1 MANSQRRLQTI
12 LGHLKGG
19 DGAAILPNPAAAHAA
34 SSIEPSRSGRY
45 RYTID
50 STSAG
55 VLSAER
61 RDFYEK
67 NGYVVI
73 PGLVPQEK
81 LDRYRERFR
90 QICSR
95 EVNVPGLA
103 IMRDVAIAKS
113 EFRADERAVTKI
125 QDFQV
130 LTRLNKFGA
139 IDLVLLRWGE
149 WVWLVVAKIN
159 AKI

>member
-19 DGAAILPNPAAAHAA
+19 DGDAILLPKPAASAHIAA

-50 STSAG
+50 STCAG
-55 VLSAER
+55 VLTTEQ

-67 NGYVVI
+67 NGFVVI

-95 EVNVPGLA
+95 EANIPGLA

-130 LTRLNKFGA
+130 IKVLIIRLN
-139 IDLVLLRWGE
+139 
-149 WVWLVVAKIN
+149 
-159 AKI
+159 

>member
-1 MANSQRRLQTI
+1 MANNSQRRLQTI

-19 DGAAILPNPAAAHAA
+19 DGEAVLPKPASAHAG
-34 SSIEPSRSGRY
+34 SSIDPSGSGRY

-50 STSAG
+50 SACAG
-55 VLSAER
+55 VLNAEQ

-73 PGLVPQEK
+73 PGLVSPEK

-103 IMRDVAIAKS
+103 IMKDVAIAKS

-130 LTRLNKFGA
+130 LLIRLDK
-139 IDLVLLRWGE
+139 RC
-149 WVWLVVAKIN
+149 
-159 AKI
+159 

>member
-12 LGHLKGG
+12 LGHLKGS
-19 DGAAILPNPAAAHAA
+19 DSDAILPKPAAAHAA
-34 SSIEPSRSGRY
+34 SSIEPARSDRY

-50 STSAG
+50 STCAG
-55 VLSAER
+55 VLNAEQ

-95 EVNVPGLA
+95 EVSVPGLA

-125 QDFQV
+125 QDFQ
-130 LTRLNKFGA
+130 LIIHL
-139 IDLVLLRWGE
+139 D
-149 WVWLVVAKIN
+149 
-159 AKI
+159 

>member
-19 DGAAILPNPAAAHAA
+19 DGDAVLLPKPASAHAAA

-50 STSAG
+50 STCAG
-55 VLSAER
+55 VLTTEQ

-67 NGYVVI
+67 NGFVVI

-130 LTRLNKFGA
+130 ILKY
-139 IDLVLLRWGE
+139 
-149 WVWLVVAKIN
+149 
-159 AKI
+159 

>member
-1 MANSQRRLQTI
+1 MANSQKRLQTI
-12 LGHLKGG
+12 LRHLQGGGG
-19 DGAAILPNPAAAHAA
+19 DAILPNPAAAPAA
-34 SSIEPSRSGRY
+34 SSIEPSSSGRY

-50 STSAG
+50 STCAG
-55 VLSAER
+55 VLSDDQ

-67 NGYVVI
+67 NGFVVI

-81 LDRYRERFR
+81 LDQYRERFR

-95 EVNVPGLA
+95 EVSVPGLT

-113 EFRADERAVTKI
+113 GVGTNERTVNKI

-130 LTRLNKFGA
+130 
-139 IDLVLLRWGE
+139 IDTGPFSMMVSGSGGRGRGGE
-149 WVWLVVAKIN
+149 GYCKLCQPSR
-159 AKI
+159 